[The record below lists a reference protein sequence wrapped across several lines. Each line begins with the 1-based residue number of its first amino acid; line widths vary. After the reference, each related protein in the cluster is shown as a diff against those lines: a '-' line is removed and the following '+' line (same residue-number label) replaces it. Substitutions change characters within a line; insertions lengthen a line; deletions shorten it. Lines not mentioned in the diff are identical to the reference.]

1 MFFALRTIC
10 LSMEHIYITNFFR
23 YTAHPNILKKCD
35 YSSIINSPIN
45 ENLTAIFKIINKLGW
60 DLYD

>member
-1 MFFALRTIC
+1 MSINGTY
-10 LSMEHIYITNFFR
+10 IYITNFFR

-45 ENLTAIFKIINKLGW
+45 KNLTAIFKIINKLGW